1 MPKKDFFF
9 LKSSQAPGGNLTVS
23 RYFKCLCV
31 CVCVMLSSWGGS
43 VHRAVL
49 ALCVGV
55 CVRAGG
61 VHGDVGGADDDRS
74 SLLLLGA
81 RSPLLSALDV
91 LDGLKAEGEKTLKAA
106 ANIHFINKY
115 FTVNYRL

>member
-1 MPKKDFFF
+1 M
-9 LKSSQAPGGNLTVS
+9 S

-31 CVCVMLSSWGGS
+31 YASPLGGRGGS

-61 VHGDVGGADDDRS
+61 VHGHVGGANDDGS
-74 SLLLLGA
+74 SLLLLGT

-91 LDGLKAEGEKTLKAA
+91 LDGLKAAQRETD
-106 ANIHFINKY
+106 
-115 FTVNYRL
+115 